1 MFSHNTDI
9 QLLINVEKEG
19 NATDVNMLIVPMNI
33 TGSARKVKRK
43 KLCQYIIKQESI

>member
-9 QLLINVEKEG
+9 QLLIDVEKGG
-19 NATDVNMLIVPMNI
+19 NATNVNMLIVPMNV
-33 TGSARKVKRK
+33 TGSARKINRK

>member
-1 MFSHNTDI
+1 MFSHSTDI
-9 QLLINVEKEG
+9 QLLIDVEKEG
-19 NATDVNMLIVPMNI
+19 NATDVNILIVPMNV